1 MSVQHLA
8 VHNIS
13 AQSMLL
19 TWQPVSGATGYRLS
33 WVTLTGRCLSQ
44 SFLPFCWWPQGG
56 GTGGG
61 TAALAL
67 AGQDRHRVD
76 LDAGRTSH
84 ALGGL
89 QPNTDYVV
97 TVAPLF
103 GQLEGPTATVRQR
116 TGRCHPATGLWLY
129 PQCHWHRMG

>member
-1 MSVQHLA
+1 MGPA
-8 VHNIS
+8 
-13 AQSMLL
+13 AR
-19 TWQPVSGATGYRLS
+19 T
-33 WVTLTGRCLSQ
+33 
-44 SFLPFCWWPQGG
+44 PQ
-56 GTGGG
+56 G

-116 TGRCHPATGLWLY
+116 TGRWWVRVMPSCRWPLALPLVPL
-129 PQCHWHRMG
+129 PQDGVGTISHGPTPW